1 MNFLMEFYNMSFPE
15 AVKTLINESPGE
27 DKQEV
32 KKMEQ
37 EDAGSHE
44 GCPIPS
50 EKAKLQLPKVY
61 ENNER
66 VREYLTKERKISEK
80 IIDQM
85 FAEGKIY
92 EDR

>member
-1 MNFLMEFYNMSFPE
+1 MSGITLAEVKEDTHDFLMEFYNMSFPE

-50 EKAKLQLPKVY
+50 EK
-61 ENNER
+61 
-66 VREYLTKERKISEK
+66 SEIATSK
-80 IIDQM
+80 SI
-85 FAEGKIY
+85 
-92 EDR
+92 

>member
-1 MNFLMEFYNMSFPE
+1 MSFPE

-44 GCPIPS
+44 CPLPS
-50 EKAKLQLPKVY
+50 EKAKLQLPKY
-61 ENNER
+61 M
-66 VREYLTKERKISEK
+66 K
-80 IIDQM
+80 Q
-85 FAEGKIY
+85 
-92 EDR
+92 